1 MYFWSYEASEM
12 WLNEFGE
19 IVGDEWLKTTKI
31 RPNIEIYE
39 DEFVVM
45 PDHIHGIIGI
55 IEVGATF

>member
-1 MYFWSYEASEM
+1 
-12 WLNEFGE
+12 LNEFGE